1 MITTDFKGIC
11 EFFENAESTV
21 KQKFGRKQEQYRQIG
36 IIVEKS
42 GRGKAASYSVDLD
55 LNIIKNL
62 TNLEYPNAIETLED
76 IKKLKAWVQENSEY
90 CYMCKKWISKN
101 SSHRIAVPSASGM
114 SEILCY
120 CCNDCYEDG
129 YHTYSV

>member
-1 MITTDFKGIC
+1 MITTDFEGIC
-11 EFFENAESTV
+11 KFFENAESTV
-21 KQKFGRKQEQYRQIG
+21 RQKFGRKQEQYRQIG
-36 IIVEKS
+36 IIIEKS

-62 TNLEYPNAIETLED
+62 TNLEYPNTIETLED
-76 IKKLKAWVQENSEY
+76 VKKLKAWVQENSEY
-90 CYMCKKWISKN
+90 CYVCKKWISKN

-129 YHTYSV
+129 YHAYSV